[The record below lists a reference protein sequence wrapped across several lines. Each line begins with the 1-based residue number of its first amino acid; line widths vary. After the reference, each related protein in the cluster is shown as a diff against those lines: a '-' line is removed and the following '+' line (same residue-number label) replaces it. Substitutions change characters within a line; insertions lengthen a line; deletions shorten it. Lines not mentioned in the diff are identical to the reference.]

1 MMSQILLVNPERPLT
16 ESLVPLLSS
25 CGFEVT
31 LAVDF
36 NEAAGVL
43 RGQVFQAV
51 VTAHRLG
58 SHNGLH
64 LVLRARVYRP
74 SVLAVVTSNVRDPQL
89 EAEAGLFGAVC
100 LVAPWLDAARLLDVL
115 RAPSPQPAQ
124 G

>member
-1 MMSQILLVNPERPLT
+1 MMPQILLVNPDRPLA

-31 LAVDF
+31 LAADF

-43 RGQVFQAV
+43 RGHAFEAV

-58 SHNGLH
+58 AHNGLH
-64 LVLRARVYRP
+64 LVLRARVDRP
-74 SVLAVVTSNVRDPQL
+74 FVLAVVTSDVRDPQL

-100 LVAPWLDAARLLDVL
+100 LVAPWYDAARLLEVL
-115 RAPSPQPAQ
+115 QPASRIAS
-124 G
+124 